1 MTVTIIDP
9 TRAQRTVE
17 SRTVASP
24 VLPTLAGKRVGLLE
38 NTKRNAAAILDA
50 LGRALDASEHVG
62 TLVPFTKTGFA
73 LPLPDDLLAEIERS
87 CDAVV
92 IGVGDCGSCSASAI
106 ADGIALEARGIPTAV
121 ICTDAFVTTSQ
132 AMAALQGR
140 GDYPFLLT
148 EHPIAN
154 LTADDIDVRSEALA
168 AQVRGRLTEATGG
181 AAAEPAK
188 AAE

>member
-1 MTVTIIDP
+1 MTGTIIDP
-9 TRAQRTVE
+9 TRAQRPVE
-17 SRTVASP
+17 SRNVASP
-24 VLPTLAGKRVGLLE
+24 TLTTLAGKRIGLLE
-38 NTKRNAAAILDA
+38 NTKRNAAAILDSV
-50 LGRALDASEHVG
+50 GKALDASEHVG
-62 TLVPFTKTGFA
+62 TLVPFTKVGFA

-121 ICTDAFVTTSQ
+121 ICTDAFVTTSR

-140 GDYPFLLT
+140 DDYPFLLT

-154 LTADDIDVRSEALA
+154 LTDADIEGRSAELASLVR
-168 AQVRGRLTEATGG
+168 RRLTEPEKGTEA
-181 AAAEPAK
+181 
-188 AAE
+188 